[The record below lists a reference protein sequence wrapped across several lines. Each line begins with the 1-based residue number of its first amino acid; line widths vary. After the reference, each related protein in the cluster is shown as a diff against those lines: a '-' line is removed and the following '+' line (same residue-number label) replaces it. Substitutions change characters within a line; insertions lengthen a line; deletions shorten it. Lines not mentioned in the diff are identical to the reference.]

1 MQTIVQ
7 KYGGTSVG
15 SAERIKEIAK
25 RVLQARETNQRI
37 VVVVS
42 AMGKTTNNLISLSKE
57 ISPTPCAREYDALI
71 STGEN
76 VSAALL
82 AMAIQEHGIP
92 AISLTGYQAGII
104 TENKYSKAK
113 IIDVNTERLEKELN
127 EGKVVVI
134 TGFQGINNA
143 QDVTTIGRGGSDTSA
158 VVLAAALKSPVCEIY
173 TDVDGIYTT
182 DPRIVKNARKI
193 PEMAYDEILELATLG
208 AKVLH
213 PRAIECAKHNNIN
226 IHVRSSFND
235 SLGTIVKEDSH
246 MEINRNVTGAAL
258 LDETVVTIKGVPDQ
272 PGIAGVLFS
281 KLAEESINIDMIVQS
296 ADANHVNTITFTVL
310 DDELGRAQTIT
321 EQVAKEIGA
330 AEVVID
336 EHVTK
341 LSIVGVGMISQPGVA
356 ARFFDIL
363 GKNSINIK
371 LISTSEIKISCA
383 IDREV
388 SHQALQL
395 VHDEFELDAI

>member
-1 MQTIVQ
+1 
-7 KYGGTSVG
+7 
-15 SAERIKEIAK
+15 
-25 RVLQARETNQRI
+25 
-37 VVVVS
+37 
-42 AMGKTTNNLISLSKE
+42 
-57 ISPTPCAREYDALI
+57 
-71 STGEN
+71 
-76 VSAALL
+76 
-82 AMAIQEHGIP
+82 
-92 AISLTGYQAGII
+92 
-104 TENKYSKAK
+104 
-113 IIDVNTERLEKELN
+113 
-127 EGKVVVI
+127 
-134 TGFQGINNA
+134 
-143 QDVTTIGRGGSDTSA
+143 
-158 VVLAAALKSPVCEIY
+158 
-173 TDVDGIYTT
+173 
-182 DPRIVKNARKI
+182 
-193 PEMAYDEILELATLG
+193 
-208 AKVLH
+208 
-213 PRAIECAKHNNIN
+213 
-226 IHVRSSFND
+226 
-235 SLGTIVKEDSH
+235 

-321 EQVAKEIGA
+321 EHVAKEIGA

-395 VHDEFELDAI
+395 VHDEFGLDAI